1 LTDPVTKRST
11 INDVA
16 KKAGVSKATV
26 SHVLNN
32 TRFVEE
38 STKNRV
44 LLAIQEIGYRPSNV
58 ARSLTTNQTNTIGV
72 VISDASNYFFGEIL
86 RGLEDILRP
95 NGYGLV
101 VCNTDETLQREAEY
115 LDYLLRQRV
124 DGIVA
129 AATSQPWDVLLRM
142 DTQHTPVVYMDRT
155 FEGQEGPFVG
165 VNNTLATRRAVQHLI
180 DAGHCNIGI
189 MAGLQ
194 RLSTMRERLAGYRQ
208 ALQEAGIPERN
219 AWVVESALDI
229 DAAREAALSILS
241 SISRPTALFINNNLL
256 VLGTLLAMRELG
268 LRCPQDIS
276 LIGFDDHPWAQVANP
291 PLTVVRQPL
300 RKLGQTAAQV
310 LLTQIRGEAVC
321 EPQYILDCE
330 LIVRESCCQSNSPTS

>member
-1 LTDPVTKRST
+1 MTDPLTKRST

-16 KKAGVSKATV
+16 RKAGVSKATV

-44 LLAIQEIGYRPSNV
+44 LLAIQETGYRPSNV
-58 ARSLTTNQTNTIGV
+58 ARSLTTNQTCTIGV

-95 NGYGLV
+95 SGYGLV

-129 AATSQPWDVLLRM
+129 AATSQRWDVLLRM
-142 DTQHTPVVYMDRT
+142 DMQHTPVVFMDRT
-155 FEGQEGPFVG
+155 FEGQEGPFIG
-165 VNNTLATRRAVQHLI
+165 VNNGAAARGAVQHLI
-180 DAGHCNIGI
+180 DVGHRDIGI
-189 MAGLQ
+189 LAGLQ
-194 RLSTMRERLAGYRQ
+194 HISTMRERLSGYRQ
-208 ALQEAGIPERN
+208 ALQEASIPEVD

-229 DAAREAALSILS
+229 NAARDAALSLLS
-241 SISRPTALFINNNLL
+241 ATPRPTALFISNNLL

-276 LIGFDDHPWAQVANP
+276 LVGFDDHPWAQVSDP
-291 PLTVVRQPL
+291 PLSVVRQPL
-300 RKLGQTAAQV
+300 RELGHTAAQV
-310 LLTQIRGEAVC
+310 LLAQIKGEQV
-321 EPQYILDCE
+321 P
-330 LIVRESCCQSNSPTS
+330 